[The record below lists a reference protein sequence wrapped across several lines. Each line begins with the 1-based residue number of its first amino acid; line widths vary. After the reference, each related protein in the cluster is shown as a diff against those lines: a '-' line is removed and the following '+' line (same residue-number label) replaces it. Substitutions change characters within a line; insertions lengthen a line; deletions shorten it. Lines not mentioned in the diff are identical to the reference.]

1 MLDDTCYFIGF
12 DSIEYAVYAI
22 ILLNSKIA
30 EAFLK
35 SITFSD
41 AKRVFTKD
49 LLMRLDLLNL
59 AKVISR
65 NEIEEQLKEL
75 FDNEFL
81 LKEEL
86 DSINPSKI
94 LNFFKSNL
102 GKKLLEVIHKS

>member
-12 DSIEYAVYAI
+12 DKIEYAVYAI
-22 ILLNSKIA
+22 ILLNSMTT

-59 AKVISR
+59 AMVISR
-65 NEIEEQLKEL
+65 NEIEEQIVFLNDKYSFDINLSQWDSFVNEMTPRKEKQL
-75 FDNEFL
+75 TIF
-81 LKEEL
+81 
-86 DSINPSKI
+86 
-94 LNFFKSNL
+94 
-102 GKKLLEVIHKS
+102 G